1 MDCCQ
6 QSKAALDKSSKTKMS
21 RAPTQDILKVS
32 RPAFPEIHQAQSQYF
47 LWGGGGGGGG
57 GGEGGGVRNSRIG
70 TKYLINDTPN
80 QRRTNGLT
88 ETEATVN
95 DRDEF

>member
-1 MDCCQ
+1 M
-6 QSKAALDKSSKTKMS
+6 
-21 RAPTQDILKVS
+21 
-32 RPAFPEIHQAQSQYF
+32 
-47 LWGGGGGGGG
+47 
-57 GGEGGGVRNSRIG
+57 RNSRIG

-88 ETEATVN
+88 EIEATVN